1 VRSLNLS
8 HKAFVLILVPLFF
21 EVLFLT
27 ASNIS
32 LAQLDKA
39 YELENQ
45 TRGVLQIV
53 NLQTKIYPDAAAA
66 LGLAVANRDISQMKK
81 MHRTLAK
88 LKKDR
93 AQLLSRGDLDMSILR
108 QFNASV
114 EKVIV
119 ALEEGEVAARRAD
132 QFAFMR
138 CLEKLQVIIGEC
150 NDEGDRVSA
159 IQIKKA
165 LEQRAEQER
174 LRRDVQAFST
184 AAVLVSIFISILLV
198 VIFNRSIANRLKII
212 SKNAIDFANDKPIAP
227 VLKGND
233 EIAQLDRIFHDMAF
247 HMNDLRRRE
256 KALTENASEII
267 CSIDPY
273 FEFESVNKAITTI
286 LGYLPE
292 EVIQKPLASIC
303 SDDPQKIRSIF
314 KEIAERKESKEN
326 KPFLLTMKN
335 KVGDL
340 REIMWSAV
348 YDKEEKSYF
357 CVAHDVTEINKTA
370 RLKRELTAMAT
381 HDLRAPLASLQLTLD
396 LFCKNTYGELTE
408 RGKHRATQS
417 AATIGRLVQ
426 LINSFLEIDK
436 LESGTIELNLG
447 DEMVSDL
454 IKRASVAVQ
463 SKAEAKALTFEMAD
477 CDLAVECDASR
488 IIDVFQNLLDN
499 AIKYSPEKG
508 AVKVVAEQEKNMVRI
523 SIMDQGPGVPDEK
536 AAVIFEKF
544 KQGNV
549 NAATEKQGTG
559 LGLAICKAIVQA
571 HGGDIGVTNIA
582 GTNVGVR
589 NAPGWGSV
597 FWITLP
603 TSKNQS

>member
-1 VRSLNLS
+1 MRSLNLS
-8 HKAFVLILVPLFF
+8 HKAFVLIVVPLFF
-21 EVLFLT
+21 EVVFLT
-27 ASNIS
+27 ASNLS

-66 LGLAVANRDISQMKK
+66 LGLAVANRDISQMNR
-81 MHRTLAK
+81 MHRSLAK

-93 AQLLSRGDLDMSILR
+93 ELLMNRGDLDTGILR

-119 ALEEGEVAARRAD
+119 ALDEGESAARRAD

-138 CLEKLQVIIGEC
+138 CLEKLQQIIIEC
-150 NDEGDRVSA
+150 NEEGDRVSA

-174 LRRDVQAFST
+174 LRRDVQTLST
-184 AAVLVSIFISILLV
+184 AAVVGSIFISILMVL
-198 VIFNRSIANRLKII
+198 IFNRSIANRLKVI
-212 SKNAIDFANDKPIAP
+212 SNNAIDFANDKPMAP
-227 VLKGND
+227 LLKGND
-233 EIAQLDRIFHDMAF
+233 EIAQLDRIFHNMAF

-267 CSIDPY
+267 CSIDTY
-273 FEFESVNKAITTI
+273 FEFASVNKAITRI

-292 EVIQKPLASIC
+292 ALIEKSLASIC
-303 SDDPQKIRSIF
+303 TDDAQKIRSLF
-314 KEIAERKESKEN
+314 KDVSDKKESK
-326 KPFLLTMKN
+326 PFMLTMKTTE
-335 KVGDL
+335 GEL

-348 YDKEEKSYF
+348 FDKEEKSYF
-357 CVAHDVTEINKTA
+357 CVAHDVSEINKTA

-396 LFCKNTYGELTE
+396 LFCKNTYGELTD

-436 LESGTIELNLG
+436 LESGTIELVVE
-447 DEMVSDL
+447 DAIVSDL
-454 IKRASVAVQ
+454 IRRASDALQ
-463 SKAEAKALTFEMAD
+463 SKAEAKSLSFQMEGCEMS
-477 CDLAVECDASR
+477 VECDPIR
-488 IIDVFQNLLDN
+488 ITDVFENLLDN
-499 AIKYSPEKG
+499 AIKYSPENG
-508 AVKVVAEQEKNMVRI
+508 AVKVVAAREKNMIRI
-523 SIMDQGPGVPDEK
+523 SVMDHGPGIPLEK
-536 AAVIFEKF
+536 AAIIFEKF

-549 NAATEKQGTG
+549 NSTTEKQGTG

-571 HGGDIGVTNIA
+571 HNGDIGVTN
-582 GTNVGVR
+582 
-589 NAPGWGSV
+589 APEWGSV
-597 FWITLP
+597 FWLTLP
-603 TSKNQS
+603 ASKSQS

>member
-1 VRSLNLS
+1 MRSLNLS

-27 ASNIS
+27 ATNIS

-45 TRGVLQIV
+45 TRGVLQMV
-53 NLQTKIYPDAAAA
+53 NLQTRIYPDAAAA
-66 LGLAVANRDISQMKK
+66 LGLAAANRDISQLNK
-81 MHRTLAK
+81 MHRSLAK

-93 AQLLSRGDLDMSILR
+93 ALLLSRDDLDTSILR

-114 EKVIV
+114 EKIV
-119 ALEEGEVAARRAD
+119 AALEEGEVFAKRAD
-132 QFAFMR
+132 QSGFMR
-138 CLEKLQVIIGEC
+138 CLVKLQVLIGEC

-174 LRRDVQAFST
+174 LRGDVQAFSS

-292 EVIQKPLASIC
+292 EVIEKPLASIC
-303 SDDPQKIRSIF
+303 SDDPQKIRAIF

-326 KPFLLTMKN
+326 KDNRPFLLTMKT
-335 KVGDL
+335 KVGEL

-348 YDKEEKSYF
+348 FDKEEKSYF

-436 LESGTIELNLG
+436 LESGTIELNLSE
-447 DEMVSDL
+447 EMVSDL
-454 IKRASVAVQ
+454 IRRASVAMQ
-463 SKAEAKALTFEMAD
+463 GKAEAKALTFQMAD
-477 CDLAVECDASR
+477 SNLAVECDGSR
-488 IIDVFQNLLDN
+488 IVDVFQNLLDN
-499 AIKYSPEKG
+499 AIKYSPERG
-508 AVKVVAEQEKNMVRI
+508 VIKVLAEQEKNMVRI
-523 SIMDQGPGVPDEK
+523 SIMDQGPGVPEEQ

-571 HGGDIGVTNIA
+571 HGGDIGVTNI
-582 GTNVGVR
+582 GVT
-589 NAPGWGSV
+589 NAPDWGGI

-603 TSKNQS
+603 TSKSQS

>member
-1 VRSLNLS
+1 MRSLNLS

-27 ASNIS
+27 ATNIS

-45 TRGVLQIV
+45 TRGILQIV
-53 NLQTKIYPDAAAA
+53 NLQTRIYPDAATA
-66 LGLAVANRDISQMKK
+66 LGLAAANRDISQMNK
-81 MHRTLAK
+81 MHESLAK

-93 AQLLSRGDLDMSILR
+93 ALLLNRDDIDISTLR

-114 EKVIV
+114 EKIIV
-119 ALEEGEVAARRAD
+119 ALEEGEEAVTRGD
-132 QFAFMR
+132 QVAFMR
-138 CLEKLQVIIGEC
+138 CLEKLQRIIGEC

-159 IQIKKA
+159 VQVKKA

-184 AAVLVSIFISILLV
+184 AAVVVSIFISILLV
-198 VIFNRSIANRLKII
+198 LIFNRSIAGRLKII

-227 VLKGND
+227 ALKGKD

-267 CSIDPY
+267 CSIDTY
-273 FEFESVNKAITTI
+273 FEFASVNKAITTI

-292 EVIQKPLASIC
+292 EVIEKPLASIC
-303 SDDPQKIRSIF
+303 TDDPQKIRSTF
-314 KEIAERKESKEN
+314 KEIAEKKEN
-326 KPFLLTMKN
+326 KENRPFLLTMKT
-335 KVGDL
+335 KAGEL

-348 YDKEEKSYF
+348 FDKEEKSYF

-436 LESGTIELNLG
+436 LESGTIELDLS
-447 DEMVSDL
+447 EELVSDL
-454 IKRASVAVQ
+454 IRRASVAVQ
-463 SKAEAKALTFEMAD
+463 SKAEAKALTFRMAD
-477 CDLAVECDASR
+477 CNLTVECDASR
-488 IIDVFQNLLDN
+488 IVDVFQNLLDN
-499 AIKYSPEKG
+499 AIKYSPEQG
-508 AVKVVAEQEKNMVRI
+508 AVEVLAEQEKNMVRI
-523 SIMDQGPGVPDEK
+523 SIIDQGPGVPEEK

-571 HGGDIGVTNIA
+571 HGGDIGVSNV
-582 GTNVGVR
+582 GVSNVGVR
-589 NAPGWGSV
+589 NAPSQGSV
-597 FWITLP
+597 FWLTLP
-603 TSKNQS
+603 TSKSQS

>member
-1 VRSLNLS
+1 
-8 HKAFVLILVPLFF
+8 
-21 EVLFLT
+21 
-27 ASNIS
+27 
-32 LAQLDKA
+32 
-39 YELENQ
+39 
-45 TRGVLQIV
+45 
-53 NLQTKIYPDAAAA
+53 
-66 LGLAVANRDISQMKK
+66 
-81 MHRTLAK
+81 
-88 LKKDR
+88 
-93 AQLLSRGDLDMSILR
+93 
-108 QFNASV
+108 
-114 EKVIV
+114 
-119 ALEEGEVAARRAD
+119 
-132 QFAFMR
+132 
-138 CLEKLQVIIGEC
+138 
-150 NDEGDRVSA
+150 
-159 IQIKKA
+159 
-165 LEQRAEQER
+165 
-174 LRRDVQAFST
+174 
-184 AAVLVSIFISILLV
+184 
-198 VIFNRSIANRLKII
+198 
-212 SKNAIDFANDKPIAP
+212 
-227 VLKGND
+227 
-233 EIAQLDRIFHDMAF
+233 
-247 HMNDLRRRE
+247 
-256 KALTENASEII
+256 
-267 CSIDPY
+267 
-273 FEFESVNKAITTI
+273 
-286 LGYLPE
+286 
-292 EVIQKPLASIC
+292 
-303 SDDPQKIRSIF
+303 
-314 KEIAERKESKEN
+314 
-326 KPFLLTMKN
+326 
-335 KVGDL
+335 
-340 REIMWSAV
+340 
-348 YDKEEKSYF
+348 
-357 CVAHDVTEINKTA
+357 
-370 RLKRELTAMAT
+370 MAT

-589 NAPGWGSV
+589 NAPSWGSV